1 MRFSFIHEE
10 KAKHSVQ
17 ALCRNLGV
25 SPSGYHAWAAREP
38 SERKRQDEV
47 LSTHIRA
54 IHRASRGT
62 YGSPRVLAQLQ
73 RDGFSTSRKRVVRLM
88 KQEGI
93 RGLTPRRWKS
103 TTDSDHE
110 LAVSPN
116 RLERDFSADAP
127 DRAWVADITYIRT
140 WEGWLYL
147 MAIIDLYSRRVVGWA
162 AADHMRTELATEAL
176 QMAVRRRQPHPGLV
190 FHTDRGSQFASDA
203 FQRELGR
210 HGMLG
215 SMSRRGDCY
224 DNAVI
229 ESFFGSL
236 KSELID
242 RQPWATRRRAIEA
255 LDDYIEVFYDSQRL
269 HSTLGYRTPAEA
281 EREHHRMSRAA

>member
-110 LAVSPN
+110 LAMSPN

-176 QMAVRRRQPHPGLV
+176 QMAVGRRQPHPGLV
-190 FHTDRGSQFASDA
+190 FHTDRGSPFASDA

-224 DNAVI
+224 DNAVV
-229 ESFFGSL
+229 ESFFGTL
-236 KSELID
+236 KQEL
-242 RQPWATRRRAIEA
+242 AHRASWSDAGEA
-255 LDDYIEVFYDSQRL
+255 RAAIHDYIEVFYNRRRL
-269 HSTLGYRTPAEA
+269 HSGLGYKTPIEVDQG
-281 EREHHRMSRAA
+281 AA